1 MGYAAIAFGR
11 EEEHLLVPIIRAQ
24 GPAMRERND
33 RAGLGT
39 PVLVVDFCAISGC
52 EGGHDWDLNEE
63 GEDSLAQQ
71 SIKKSMIQ

>member
-1 MGYAAIAFGR
+1 
-11 EEEHLLVPIIRAQ
+11 
-24 GPAMRERND
+24 MRERND